1 RAEQLP
7 KRQRHVQALLPSGS
21 VLKRRTAERNSPPR
35 MGSRAVGP
43 AVRRTQHIVDTTLA
57 LPSDPWLPRPLQC
70 SVAQR
75 SADVRSP
82 RPLFTQLPSR
92 IELREIIKRTATLAP
107 NHVTRSQ
114 EVCLSSALLVETPT
128 GKPTGFHALRLS
140 PPVLTALD
148 RAAYFEPTP
157 IQAAVIPE
165 ALAGRDVIGQAQTGT
180 GKTAAF
186 LLPFLDSW
194 RDKNQSWPEALVLA
208 PTRELVAQVTEEA
221 QKLTPSKHC
230 R

>member
-1 RAEQLP
+1 MTALYTIAVPDRI
-7 KRQRHVQALLPSGS
+7 KGNNQR
-21 VLKRRTAERNSPPR
+21 
-35 MGSRAVGP
+35 
-43 AVRRTQHIVDTTLA
+43 TT
-57 LPSDPWLPRPLQC
+57 
-70 SVAQR
+70 
-75 SADVRSP
+75 
-82 RPLFTQLPSR
+82 
-92 IELREIIKRTATLAP
+92 TLAP

-186 LLPFLDSW
+186 LLPFLRS
-194 RDKNQSWPEALVLA
+194 
-208 PTRELVAQVTEEA
+208 EE
-221 QKLTPSKHC
+221 
-230 R
+230 RRV